1 MPWYKQMWQRIKA
14 SGWSEP
20 NSYFIYFKS
29 DAGDQGRFIQNW
41 NSSYHLYGGKSDWLV
56 NLGYADQGQTYVT
69 VTFSEPG
76 LYTFDSLDVV
86 CQPMGSFDERV
97 DALKAST
104 VDDLEFG
111 VNEITGTIALDERK
125 AVFFSV
131 AYSDGWSATV
141 DGEPAQ
147 IYRANTGFMALDV
160 DEGFHDIR
168 LTYWTPGLTLGL
180 CSTLVGAAMVVVLIV
195 FYRLRAFR
203 RGIEKR

>member
-1 MPWYKQMWQRIKA
+1 MP
-14 SGWSEP
+14 
-20 NSYFIYFKS
+20 
-29 DAGDQGRFIQNW
+29 
-41 NSSYHLYGGKSDWLV
+41 
-56 NLGYADQGQTYVT
+56 
-69 VTFSEPG
+69 
-76 LYTFDSLDVV
+76 
-86 CQPMGSFDERV
+86 
-97 DALKAST
+97 LKAST

-180 CSTLVGAAMVVVLIV
+180 LLDLRGRGDGRRIDCFLSASCVST
-195 FYRLRAFR
+195 RH
-203 RGIEKR
+203 